1 MSPRIFSLSFFMGF
15 ASLAIAPQVSAQTA
29 LPGGLQITLQPGYAY
44 VPKQGFDSVV
54 GVLEKKDGM
63 QIMFEMGGNPPPG
76 APRFGGSYVNQA
88 QRMPEIQREWLKE
101 FEAGGRKISVAYN
114 KDKQMTV
121 STSTDKEGV
130 NFSAI
135 AKTPADVADVL
146 MMALTLSPQKAKAD
160 K

>member
-1 MSPRIFSLSFFMGF
+1 MFTRLHLFSLWCFTC
-15 ASLAIAPQVSAQTA
+15 LACVAPVSAQTA
-29 LPGGLQITLQPGYAY
+29 LPGGFQVTLQPGYAY
-44 VPKQGFDSVV
+44 VPKQGFDSIV
-54 GVLEKKDGM
+54 GVLEKKNGLT
-63 QIMFEMGGNPPPG
+63 IMFEMGNNPPPG

-101 FEAGGRKISVAYN
+101 FEAGGRKISVAYS
-114 KDKQMTV
+114 KEKQLTV
-121 STSTDKEGV
+121 STATEKEGV

-146 MMALTLSPQKAKAD
+146 LMALTLEPQKAKES